1 MLMNLKELKF
11 NMPITENR
19 VLEIALYF
27 LVLGKLTKDKITIKV
42 DIKYKIFI
50 VKMYPIRA
58 IFDSKKLD
66 KIAVWKRPK

>member
-19 VLEIALYF
+19 VQVNSTLFFSSRRVNLLI
-27 LVLGKLTKDKITIKV
+27 TKDKITIKV
-42 DIKYKIFI
+42 DIKYQIII
-50 VKMYPIRA
+50 VRMYPIRA

-66 KIAVWKRPK
+66 KIAV